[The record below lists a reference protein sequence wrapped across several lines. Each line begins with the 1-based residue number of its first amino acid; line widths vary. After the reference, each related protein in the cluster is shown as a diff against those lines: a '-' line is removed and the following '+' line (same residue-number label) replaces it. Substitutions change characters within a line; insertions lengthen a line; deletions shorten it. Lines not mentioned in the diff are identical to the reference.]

1 MILYG
6 SYLKK
11 FEKLSDEQF
20 GRLIRLGLNYSLT
33 DELPEIDDLFISLA
47 FDVIKVEIDTNTQKY
62 EETCEK
68 RRLAGKKGGLAKAS
82 NAKQNV
88 ANLANAKD
96 VTDSLANASN
106 AKQNVANLAKLSKSS
121 INDNDNEN
129 DNDNKKITLSSERV
143 TEKASTA
150 STASEAIFL
159 APTLKEIQEYGSK
172 RNAAVDPEVFFD
184 YYQARQ
190 WEGIKDWKAQFRVW
204 EKREKPKESKQPQEG
219 VIQKSLFK
227 QFAQR
232 DYDFGA
238 LETALVNK
246 SG

>member
-1 MILYG
+1 MKDTMILYG

-68 RRLAGKKGGLAKAS
+68 RRLAGKKGGLAK
-82 NAKQNV
+82 
-88 ANLANAKD
+88 
-96 VTDSLANASN
+96 ASN